1 VPGKHAPESP
11 ASFYLSVARAAGGA
25 LVVLGIV
32 VVIALAATGS
42 NKGTPQAKTT
52 TKPRTTATV
61 THPPTTSATA
71 SPSPTARAPKD
82 ITVNVLNGTGRSGL
96 AKRVAGTLTD
106 DGYNVKTIGNAPQL
120 QSATTV
126 YYRPGHQAEAR
137 ALLRQHPDL
146 GKIAPA
152 TSSTPTNAFITV
164 ILGNDYPT
172 S

>member
-11 ASFYLSVARAAGGA
+11 ASFYLSVGRAVGGA

-42 NKGTPQAKTT
+42 NKKTPTATKPP
-52 TKPRTTATV
+52 KPRTTATT
-61 THPPTTSATA
+61 THAASPSATA
-71 SPSPTARAPKD
+71 SPSPSQRAPAD

-96 AKRVAGTLTD
+96 AKRVAGTLKD
-106 DGYNVKTIGNAPQL
+106 DGYDVKTVANAPQL
-120 QSATTV
+120 QGTTTI
-126 YYRPGHQAEAR
+126 YYRAGHGAEAQ
-137 ALLRQHPDL
+137 ALLRQHPEL

-152 TSSTPTNAFITV
+152 TSTTPTNAFITV
-164 ILGNDYPT
+164 ILGNDYPV